1 MWTDA
6 ARERYKDDGRR
17 YPSDLTNAE
26 WQTIEPVLRGYA
38 TLTADLREMVN
49 ACLYLE
55 KAGCP
60 WRFLP
65 KEFGPWQTVRTWHDR
80 FRADGIWTD
89 TAALLTRAVRAKQ
102 GREPEPT
109 TAILDS
115 QSAVSGPQA
124 RRNAQRLRLGPRGVD
139 GNKEVRGIK
148 RHVLTCSLGF
158 VLAVLV
164 TAANVH
170 DTQPVAALLALA
182 AQGGWA
188 IGRVKVDGIY
198 IGPRMAQ
205 AAQDHGVDV
214 QVTTRD
220 ADVKGFKPLPL
231 RWRIEATFGTLSNRW
246 HRLTRNLEQSPAAA
260 EDAVSIA
267 NCHRLLRAY
276 HRPEYIVA

>member
-1 MWTDA
+1 MWTEA

-17 YPSDLTNAE
+17 YPSDLTDAE
-26 WQTIEPVLRGYA
+26 WATIKPLLFCYA

-80 FRADGIWTD
+80 FRSDGVWSDI
-89 TAALLTRAVRAKQ
+89 AGLLVRAVRQKQ
-102 GREPEPT
+102 GRAPEPT

-115 QSAVSGPQA
+115 QSVTSGPQTG
-124 RRNAQRLRLGPRGVD
+124 LRGVD
-139 GNKEVRGIK
+139 GNKKVRGIK

-164 TAANVH
+164 TAANAH
-170 DTQPVAALLALA
+170 DTQPVGALLDRA
-182 AQGGWA
+182 AQDGW
-188 IGRVKVDGIY
+188 GVERVKVDGIY
-198 IGPRMAQ
+198 VGARMAE
-205 AAQDHGVDV
+205 AAAAHNVDV

-220 ADVKGFKPLPL
+220 ATVKGFKPLPL
-231 RWRIEATFGTLSNRW
+231 RWRVEATFGTLSNRW

-276 HRPEYIVA
+276 NRPDYITA

>member
-1 MWTDA
+1 MWTFQ
-6 ARERYKDDGRR
+6 ARELYKDDGRR
-17 YPSDLTNAE
+17 CPSDLTDAE
-26 WQTIEPVLRGYA
+26 WQTIEPVLRSYA

-80 FRADGIWTD
+80 FRTDGVWTD
-89 TAALLTRAVRAKQ
+89 IAGLLTRAVRAKQ
-102 GREPEPT
+102 GRAPEPA
-109 TAILDS
+109 TALLDS
-115 QSAVSGPQA
+115 QSVMSGPQK
-124 RRNAQRLRLGPRGVD
+124 GPRGTD
-139 GNKEVRGIK
+139 GNKKVRGIK

-158 VLAVLV
+158 VLAALV
-164 TAANVH
+164 TTANVH
-170 DTQPVAALLALA
+170 DTQPVGTLLDRA
-182 AQGGWA
+182 AQDGWA
-188 IGRVKVDGIY
+188 VERVKVDGLY
-198 IGPRMAQ
+198 VGPRMAQ
-205 AAQDHGVDV
+205 AAQDHHLDV

-231 RWRIEATFGTLSNRW
+231 RWRIEATFGTLANRW

-276 HRPEYIVA
+276 HQPEYVMA

>member
-1 MWTDA
+1 M
-6 ARERYKDDGRR
+6 
-17 YPSDLTNAE
+17 P
-26 WQTIEPVLRGYA
+26 
-38 TLTADLREMVN
+38 
-49 ACLYLE
+49 ACVW

-89 TAALLTRAVRAKQ
+89 IAALLTRAVRAKQ

-109 TAILDS
+109 TAIPAKPIGLRRDS
-115 QSAVSGPQA
+115 QSAVSEPQA
-124 RRNAQRLRLGPRGVD
+124 RRNAQRLRLDPRGVE
-139 GNKEVRGIK
+139 GNKVRGIK

-164 TAANVH
+164 TGANARG
-170 DTQPVAALLALA
+170 TQPAAALLALA
-182 AQGGWA
+182 AGDNWA
-188 IGRVKVDGIY
+188 VERVEVDGVS
-198 IGPRMAQ
+198 IGPGMAQ

-214 QVTTRD
+214 QVTTRN

-260 EDAVSIA
+260 ENGVAIA
-267 NCHRLLRAY
+267 NCHRLLRAC
-276 HRPEYIVA
+276 HRPEHSVA

>member
-1 MWTDA
+1 MWTDE

-17 YPSDLTNAE
+17 YPSDLTDAE
-26 WQTIEPVLRGYA
+26 WQTIEPVVCGYA
-38 TLTADLREMVN
+38 TLTVDLREMVN

-80 FRADGIWTD
+80 FRGDGIWSD
-89 TAALLTRAVRAKQ
+89 IAALLTRAVRAKQ
-102 GREPEPT
+102 GRAPEPT

-115 QSAVSGPQA
+115 QSVSSGPQA
-124 RRNAQRLRLGPRGVD
+124 GPRGVD
-139 GNKEVRGIK
+139 GNKKVRGIK

-182 AQGGWA
+182 AQGGWFVE
-188 IGRVKVDGIY
+188 RVKVDGIY
-198 IGPRMAQ
+198 VGPRMAQ
-205 AAQDHGVDV
+205 AAAEHGVDV
-214 QVTTRD
+214 QVTTRERD
-220 ADVKGFKPLPL
+220 EKGFRPLPL

-260 EDAVSIA
+260 EDAISIA

-276 HRPEYIVA
+276 HRPEYIAT

>member
-1 MWTDA
+1 
-6 ARERYKDDGRR
+6 
-17 YPSDLTNAE
+17 
-26 WQTIEPVLRGYA
+26 
-38 TLTADLREMVN
+38 
-49 ACLYLE
+49 
-55 KAGCP
+55 
-60 WRFLP
+60 
-65 KEFGPWQTVRTWHDR
+65 VRTWHDR

-89 TAALLTRAVRAKQ
+89 VAALLTRAVRAQQ

-109 TAILDS
+109 TALLDS
-115 QSAVSGPQA
+115 QSVSSGPQA
-124 RRNAQRLRLGPRGVD
+124 GSRGVD
-139 GNKEVRGIK
+139 GNKRVRGIK

-182 AQGGWA
+182 AQGGWT
-188 IGRVKVDGIY
+188 IERVKVDGIY

-231 RWRIEATFGTLSNRW
+231 RWRIEATFGTLANRW
-246 HRLTRNLEQSPAAA
+246 HRLTRNLEQSSAAA
-260 EDAVSIA
+260 EDGVAIA

>member
-17 YPSDLTNAE
+17 YPSDLTDAE
-26 WQTIEPVLRGYA
+26 WETIEPVLRGYA

-60 WRFLP
+60 WRYLP
-65 KEFGPWQTVRTWHDR
+65 REFGPWQTVRSWHDR
-80 FRADGIWTD
+80 FRADGLWSDLAT
-89 TAALLTRAVRAKQ
+89 LLTRAVRAQQ

-115 QSAVSGPQA
+115 QSVTSGPQA
-124 RRNAQRLRLGPRGVD
+124 GPRGVD
-139 GNKEVRGIK
+139 GNKKMRGIK

-158 VLAVLV
+158 VLAALV
-164 TAANVH
+164 TTANTH
-170 DTQPVAALLALA
+170 DTQPVGALLDRA
-182 AQGGWA
+182 AQDGWSVRRA
-188 IGRVKVDGIY
+188 KVDGIY
-198 IGPRMAQ
+198 TGERMAQ
-205 AAQDHGVDV
+205 AAAEHDIDV
-214 QVTTRD
+214 QVTTRE
-220 ADVKGFKPLPL
+220 AGVVGFKPLPL

-246 HRLTRNLEQSPAAA
+246 HRLTRNLEQSPVAA

-276 HRPEYIVA
+276 HRTRYMVT

>member
-17 YPSDLTNAE
+17 YPSDLTDAE
-26 WQTIEPVLRGYA
+26 WQTIEPALRGYA

-89 TAALLTRAVRAKQ
+89 IAALLTRAVRAKQ
-102 GREPEPT
+102 DREPEPT
-109 TAILDS
+109 TALLDS

-124 RRNAQRLRLGPRGVD
+124 GPRGVD
-139 GNKEVRGIK
+139 GNKKVRGIK

-182 AQGGWA
+182 AQGGWT
-188 IGRVKVDGIY
+188 IERVKVDGIY

-205 AAQDHGVDV
+205 AATDHGVDV

-220 ADVKGFKPLPL
+220 ANVKGFKPLPL
-231 RWRIEATFGTLSNRW
+231 RWRIEATFGTLANRW
-246 HRLTRNLEQSPAAA
+246 RRLTRNLEQSPAAA
-260 EDAVSIA
+260 EDGVTIA

-276 HRPEYIVA
+276 HRPEYIGA

>member
-17 YPSDLTNAE
+17 YPSDLTDAE

-38 TLTADLREMVN
+38 TLAVDLREMVN

-89 TAALLTRAVRAKQ
+89 IAALLTRAVRAKQ

-115 QSAVSGPQA
+115 QSVVSGPQA
-124 RRNAQRLRLGPRGVD
+124 GPRGVD
-139 GNKEVRGIK
+139 GNKKVRGIK
-148 RHVLTCSLGF
+148 RHVLTCPLGF

-182 AQGGWA
+182 AQGGWT
-188 IGRVKVDGIY
+188 IERVKVDGIH

-220 ADVKGFKPLPL
+220 ADVKGFKALPL
-231 RWRIEATFGTLSNRW
+231 RWRIEATFGTLANRW

-260 EDAVSIA
+260 EDAVAIA

-276 HRPEYIVA
+276 HRPEHIIA

>member
-1 MWTDA
+1 MWTDE

-17 YPSDLTNAE
+17 YPSDLMDAE
-26 WQTIEPVLRGYA
+26 WQTIEPVLCGYS
-38 TLTADLREMVN
+38 TLTVDLREMVN

-80 FRADGIWTD
+80 FRGDGIWSD
-89 TAALLTRAVRAKQ
+89 IAALLTRAVRVKQ

-115 QSAVSGPQA
+115 QSVVSGPQA
-124 RRNAQRLRLGPRGVD
+124 GPRGVD
-139 GNKEVRGIK
+139 GNKKVRGIK

-164 TAANVH
+164 TAANMH
-170 DTQPVAALLALA
+170 DTQPVGALLALA
-182 AQGGWA
+182 AGDGWA
-188 IGRVKVDGIY
+188 VERVKVDGIY
-198 IGPRMAQ
+198 VGPRMAT
-205 AAQDHGVDV
+205 AAKDYGVDV
-214 QVTTRD
+214 QVTTRE

-231 RWRIEATFGTLSNRW
+231 RWRIEATFGTLANRW

-260 EDAVSIA
+260 EDAFSIA

-276 HRPEYIVA
+276 HRPDYITA